1 MNLWIFVIKDSDD
14 EFLNRVKDK
23 KWPIYNKTRN
33 RKKLVIGDQI
43 VFYKAGTNGQK
54 FLGNAT
60 IKTNLKKQTTFE
72 YLLEMHE
79 ISVWKTR
86 VAIKQIITNLDFIIN
101 KENWGLHFQGGI
113 IPISQKDFN
122 TIISQN

>member
-101 KENWGLHFQGGI
+101 KESWGLHFQGGI